1 MDRIKIKTKWDS
13 ITYSSNVT
21 DQIKRKKNK
30 EYTKKNRRHQMRQE
44 AGILPPTPQKH

>member
-21 DQIKRKKNK
+21 DQIKRKK
-30 EYTKKNRRHQMRQE
+30 TKN
-44 AGILPPTPQKH
+44 TPRKTGDTK